1 LGGNASALIRRN
13 GVLSNDGYV
22 TTSDGVRLF
31 YRRFGSGANAV
42 IIPNAVH
49 MVDSFKHL
57 AGNRTLIFF
66 DLRNRGG
73 SDPVGDKS
81 KLNRG
86 VHHDVDDI
94 DAIRRHFGIDQVDV
108 IGHSYVGLTVIL
120 YAMKYAAHVR
130 RVVQIGPIQ
139 RHAATQ
145 YPAHL
150 TGADAT
156 LAAFM
161 GKVAQL
167 QMQPPPEDPREGC
180 RKFWEL
186 MRELYV
192 FNPADAA
199 KIHWSP
205 CDYPNEVG
213 FLRHWLENLLPSI
226 QAIELTGDDLSKV
239 KTPVLTIHGTRDRQ
253 APYGSGREWAM
264 MLPDARLLTV
274 ENAAHV
280 PWIEAPELVFGS
292 IETFLEGG
300 WPTGAE
306 QVQSLDPAKK
316 P

>member
-1 LGGNASALIRRN
+1 M
-13 GVLSNDGYV
+13 LSHEGYV

-31 YRRFGSGANAV
+31 YRKFGSGPNAV

-49 MVDSFKHL
+49 MVDSFRHL
-57 AGNRTLIFF
+57 TANCTLIFF
-66 DLRNRGG
+66 DLRNRGA
-73 SDPVGDKS
+73 SDPVSDSS
-81 KLNRG
+81 KLKRG

-94 DAIRRHFGIDQVDV
+94 DAIRRHFGIEQVNV

-130 RVVQIGPIQ
+130 RIVQIGPVQ
-139 RHAATQ
+139 ARAATQ

-150 TGADAT
+150 TGADQT
-156 LAAFM
+156 LFDFM
-161 GKVAQL
+161 SKLAQL
-167 QMQPPPEDPREGC
+167 QREPQPEDPREGC

-186 MRELYV
+186 LRVLYV
-192 FNPADAA
+192 ANPADAA

-205 CDYPNEVG
+205 CDFPNEVG
-213 FLRHWLENLLPSI
+213 FMKHWIENLLPSI
-226 QAIELTGDDLSKV
+226 QALDLTPTDISKV

-253 APYGSGREWAM
+253 APYGSGREWSM
-264 MLPDARLLTV
+264 ILPDARLLTV

-292 IETFLEGG
+292 IETFLNGA
-300 WPTGAE
+300 WPVGVE
-306 QVQSLDPAKK
+306 QVKSLEPARR